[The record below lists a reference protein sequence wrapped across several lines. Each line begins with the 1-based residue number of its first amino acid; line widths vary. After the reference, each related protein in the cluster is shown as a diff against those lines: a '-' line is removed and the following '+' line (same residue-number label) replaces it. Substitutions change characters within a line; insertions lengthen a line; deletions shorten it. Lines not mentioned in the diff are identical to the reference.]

1 MRSKKDF
8 ERNVHKLRHSLM
20 TAACISSC
28 GVPDT
33 LRAGSEFSRMG
44 PDTGH
49 NRELK
54 SIAEY
59 IDGAMEAFNGI
70 QIAMGLGNEDQ
81 ARFEHCSTGLC
92 RRCGESLNRR
102 LTELKHES

>member
-1 MRSKKDF
+1 MRSTKDF
-8 ERNVHKLRHSLM
+8 KKHARDLRHHLM
-20 TAACISSC
+20 TAACIAAC

-44 PDTGH
+44 SDTGH

-70 QIAMGLGNEDQ
+70 QIAMGLSEDQ
-81 ARFEHCSTGLC
+81 PRFEHCSTGLC
-92 RRCGESLNRR
+92 RRFGESLNRR
-102 LTELKHES
+102 LTELKHET